1 MAEATPWQMA
11 RRTQPTVSKK
21 EVFARDLYNFTAT
34 SISQGTNQSVVR
46 IPSMGPAAA
55 GAIPPN
61 KYPQVVA
68 VEVTI
73 TGSVGPDYGVNSHQ
87 PS

>member
-1 MAEATPWQMA
+1 
-11 RRTQPTVSKK
+11 
-21 EVFARDLYNFTAT
+21 
-34 SISQGTNQSVVR
+34 
-46 IPSMGPAAA
+46 MGPAAA

-73 TGSVGPDYGVNSHQ
+73 TGSIGPDYGVNAHQ